1 MGRRKK
7 LINNTGLPQ
16 DAIERV
22 ARCLLPDIIAY
33 FESDEGKQAY
43 REWEDEQKA
52 EQNKHDEE

>member
-43 REWEDEQKA
+43 REWEDEQNA